1 MSSTVPTLRMSEDR
15 QKLIV
20 QFPGAAPMELDTA
33 DVERMVQTF
42 SNARINMEPA
52 IPQRDPTAGDS
63 MVVVP
68 KGRWWVQP
76 DLITGG
82 IVLALLHPGFGW
94 VGMQMDQSQSSQLI
108 QRILQQ
114 RPSDVHSTLE
124 TAN

>member
-1 MSSTVPTLRMSEDR
+1 MSSTVPALRLSDDR
-15 QKLIV
+15 RKLIV
-20 QFPGAAPMELDTA
+20 EFPGAAPMELDTA
-33 DVERMVQTF
+33 DVERLVQTF
-42 SNARINMEPA
+42 STARINMEPA
-52 IPQRDPTAGDS
+52 IPQRDPTTGGS
-63 MVVVP
+63 MTVVP

-94 VGMQMDQSQSSQLI
+94 VGMQMDQGQSSQLI

-114 RPSDVHSTLE
+114 RPSNVSSTLE